1 MFIRLVLWGILQT
14 IKIESRIAKPLTLT
28 MLNQMVHH
36 INFSHPIQVA
46 AWVAVVL
53 GFHLLLRK
61 SNQVPNTALEFS
73 PLHQLVCK
81 DIHFHRGLVLVN
93 IKWSKN
99 HQIGNRV
106 TIPLVKSKNPACPVT
121 ALKKLFLAV
130 QAHPQ
135 QPLFAFQHTKPYSH
149 SCLSVLTYP
158 SLVLYLRKWLK
169 LAGYQPFHYSCHS
182 LRCRCASHA
191 FSRNMP
197 TDLIKKMGH

>member
-1 MFIRLVLWGILQT
+1 
-14 IKIESRIAKPLTLT
+14 
-28 MLNQMVHH
+28 MLNRMVHH
-36 INFSHPIQVA
+36 VNFNHPIQVA
-46 AWVAVVL
+46 VWVVVIL

-61 SNQVPNTALEFS
+61 YNLVPKIALAFS
-73 PLHQLVCK
+73 PLHQLVHK

-106 TIPLVKSKNPACPVT
+106 IMPLLKSKTPACLIT

-135 QPLFAFQHTKPYSH
+135 QPFFAFQCTKPYSH
-149 SCLSVLTYP
+149 SHLSVLTYP
-158 SLVLYLRKWLK
+158 SLMLYLRKCLK
-169 LAGYQPFHYSCHS
+169 LVGYQPFCYSCHS
-182 LRCRCASHA
+182 LRCSSASYA

-197 TDLIKKMGH
+197 TDLIKKMGDWHSECYQQYLEDDLALHLSAAGGSML